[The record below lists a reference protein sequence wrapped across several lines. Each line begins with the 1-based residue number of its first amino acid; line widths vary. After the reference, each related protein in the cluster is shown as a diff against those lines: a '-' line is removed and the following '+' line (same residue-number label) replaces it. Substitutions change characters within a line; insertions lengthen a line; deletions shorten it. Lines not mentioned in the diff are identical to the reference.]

1 MYPCYVD
8 HLNTKVSIE
17 HEVKFE
23 TSASLAGW
31 VYGGHSKL
39 CRFYS
44 GQTLRDSNLQLQRCQ
59 GCLKRGSLDHD
70 GRAAGMLTLDILD
83 ATSGCSIF
91 TKLKMKSSIQLGKT
105 GSFMLFA
112 TICKWPKLETG
123 KWHGTP
129 CKQ

>member
-1 MYPCYVD
+1 MVATANFADFTVVRP
-8 HLNTKVSIE
+8 
-17 HEVKFE
+17 
-23 TSASLAGW
+23 
-31 VYGGHSKL
+31 
-39 CRFYS
+39 S
-44 GQTLRDSNLQLQRCQ
+44 GIPFATPKMSRV
-59 GCLKRGSLDHD
+59 LKRGSLDHD
-70 GRAAGMLTLDILD
+70 GRAAGMLTLD

-91 TKLKMKSSIQLGKT
+91 TKLKMNSSIQLGKT